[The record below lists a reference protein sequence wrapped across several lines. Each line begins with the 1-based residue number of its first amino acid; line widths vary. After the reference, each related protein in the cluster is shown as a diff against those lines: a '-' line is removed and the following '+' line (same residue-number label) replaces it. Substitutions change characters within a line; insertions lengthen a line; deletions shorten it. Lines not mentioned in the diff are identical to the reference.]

1 MANNPTKALSAF
13 ATSARILS
21 GSKLIRSLDGYP
33 QIMGYE
39 FLKNGKL
46 YWVLWAMDSDPQFIQ
61 LANPPKAIY
70 DIYGNPLKPQREIGV
85 GLSPIYLEF
94 P

>member
-1 MANNPTKALSAF
+1 MANKSTKALSAF

-21 GSKLIRSLDGYP
+21 GSVISRPLEGYP

-46 YWVLWAMDSDPQFIQ
+46 FWVVWAMDSDVQFIQ
-61 LANPPKAIY
+61 LASPPKAIY
-70 DIYGNPLKPQREIGV
+70 NIYGNPLKPQREIGV
-85 GLSPIYLEF
+85 GLSPIYIEF